1 MILNHS
7 PGPLINYYNQTGQ
20 DNIMKTIQTQVAII
34 GAGPS
39 GLLLG
44 QLLAKKGISNIIIER
59 VTGDYVLGRI
69 RAGIL
74 EQGFVELVREAG
86 VAERMDREGHVHEG
100 VELVVN
106 GKRTRINLKELTGG
120 DVVVCYGQVEITKDL
135 MDARQ
140 AEGLDTYY
148 EAGNV
153 QPHDVKSDSPY
164 VTFDHKGE
172 TYRLECDFIAG
183 CDGFHGVSRQTIPS
197 NERRE
202 FERTYPFGW
211 LGLLSDT
218 PPCHPELIYAKSEH
232 GFALASQ
239 RSATRSRYY
248 LQVPLTDKVED
259 WTDDAFWKELKRRLP
274 TEIAEKVVTGPS
286 LEKSIAPLRSFVCEP
301 MQYGNLFL
309 VGDAAH
315 IVPPTGAKGLN
326 LAASDVATL
335 YKILTRVYETGD
347 RRYISQY
354 SEIALRRVWHG
365 ERFSWW
371 MTNMMHDF
379 GSEVA
384 SNGVNGEMFERF
396 MASELDYY
404 LSSEN
409 GRKAIAEQYVGLPYE
424 DLSEY

>member
-1 MILNHS
+1 
-7 PGPLINYYNQTGQ
+7 
-20 DNIMKTIQTQVAII
+20 MKTIQTQVAII

-44 QLLAKKGISNIIIER
+44 QLLARKGISNIILER
-59 VTGDYVLGRI
+59 KDGDYVLGRI

-74 EQGFVELVREAG
+74 EQGFADLVREAG
-86 VAERMDREGHVHEG
+86 VAERMDAEGHVHEG

-106 GKRTRINLKELTGG
+106 GERTRIDLKKLTGG
-120 DVVVCYGQVEITKDL
+120 DVVVCYGQVEITQDL
-135 MDARQ
+135 MEARQ
-140 AEGLDTYY
+140 AASLETYY
-148 EAGNV
+148 EADKV
-153 QPHDVKSDSPY
+153 KPHDVKSDKPF
-164 VTFDHKGE
+164 VTFEHKGE
-172 TYRLECDFIAG
+172 EYRLDCDFIAG
-183 CDGFHGVSRQTIPS
+183 CDGFHGVSRQTIP
-197 NERRE
+197 EDVRTE
-202 FERTYPFGW
+202 FERVYPFGW
-211 LGLLSDT
+211 LGMLADT
-218 PPCHPELIYAKSEH
+218 PPCHEELIYAKSER

-248 LQVPLTDKVED
+248 LQVPLTDD
-259 WTDDAFWKELKRRLP
+259 IDAWTDEAFWGELKKRLP
-274 TEIAEKVVTGPS
+274 EEIAAKVVTGPS

-347 RRYISQY
+347 RRYIEQY
-354 SEIALRRVWHG
+354 SDIALRRVWNG

-379 GSEVA
+379 GAEV
-384 SNGVNGEMFERF
+384 SNGGIDAQMFGRF
-396 MASELDYY
+396 MTSEFNYY
-404 LSSEN
+404 LNSEN
-409 GRKAIAEQYVGLPYE
+409 GRKVIAEQYVGLPYE
-424 DLSEY
+424 DLKEY

>member
-1 MILNHS
+1 
-7 PGPLINYYNQTGQ
+7 
-20 DNIMKTIQTQVAII
+20 MKTIKTQVAII

-44 QLLAKKGISNIIIER
+44 QLLHKQGIDNIILER

-86 VAERMDREGHVHEG
+86 VDERMDAEGHIHEG
-100 VELVVN
+100 VELAVN
-106 GKRTRINLKELTGG
+106 GERHRIDLKELTGG
-120 DVVVCYGQVEITKDL
+120 DVVVCYGQVEITRDL
-135 MDARQ
+135 MEARQ
-140 AEGLDTYY
+140 AAGLETYY
-148 EAGNV
+148 EASEV
-153 QPHDVKSDSPY
+153 QPHDVKSDSPSI
-164 VTFDHKGE
+164 TFTHGGE
-172 TYRLECDFIAG
+172 EYRLECDYIAG
-183 CDGFHGVSRQTIPS
+183 CDGFHGVSRQTIPAEIRTEH
-197 NERRE
+197 ERV
-202 FERTYPFGW
+202 YPFGW

-218 PPCHPELIYAKSEH
+218 PPCHDELIYAKSER

-259 WTDDAFWKELKRRLP
+259 WTDEMFWDELKARLP
-274 TEIAEKVVTGPS
+274 KEVADNMVTGPS

-335 YKILTRVYETGD
+335 YKIMTRVYKEGD
-347 RRYISQY
+347 KSCISQY

-371 MTNMMHDF
+371 MTNMMHNF
-379 GSEVA
+379 GDEVG
-384 SNGVNGEMFERF
+384 SNGLDGQTFTRF
-396 MASELDYY
+396 MESELDYF
-404 LSSEN
+404 LNHEN
-409 GRKAIAEQYVGLPYE
+409 GRRVIAEQYVGLPYE
-424 DLSEY
+424 ELK